1 MADLWGIDWQE
12 SIGMIMSYNGRT
24 RFRVKTRICY
34 QLLLVRFVITVLG
47 NLIYKDVDKLQPAE
61 EFDVEVK
68 LTRS

>member
-12 SIGMIMSYNGRT
+12 SIGMTMSYNGRT
-24 RFRVKTRICY
+24 RFRVKIRICY

-47 NLIYKDVDKLQPAE
+47 NLIYEDVDKLQPAE